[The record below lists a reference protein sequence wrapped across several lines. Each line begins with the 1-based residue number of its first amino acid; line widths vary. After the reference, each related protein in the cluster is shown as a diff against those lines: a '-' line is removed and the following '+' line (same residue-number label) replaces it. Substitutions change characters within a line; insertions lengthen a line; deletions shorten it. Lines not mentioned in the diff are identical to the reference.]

1 MDLWCKNKKIMVF
14 FYFCLSNH
22 SKRHLIMKKSALL
35 LLLFGLGFIHHA
47 TAQERAIIQGYCK
60 DENGKVIE
68 NVSVYVHDSLLV
80 SVTDEQGRFTYGFAK
95 EGMKL
100 RFAHM
105 VFEPTYYTIKEKD
118 INGKNLTVRM
128 KTRSHELLEV
138 TVTANAPHIAFDNP
152 VMSVIDYTIREDGI
166 YLIVYRRRNSTLL
179 HLSFD
184 GDTLHELPISSR
196 YKRLNKDAF
205 GDIYALNDYQASQ
218 IGFIDFGNGKKG
230 MMNFYNSMSRKTFQD
245 KFSPILAAIDSVYIT
260 GRYFYY
266 NKEMGYYR
274 HRLGSDKE
282 PEPLHYIVDEEARDD
297 IWLLLH
303 TGGIGDNFW
312 VTDPIYNPIY
322 AINDKFYIFAYTDRE
337 TLVLDKEGNK
347 LERYPLTFHEYR
359 KWNGKMVPDRRW
371 KQKMMMDAAR
381 KEFYTF
387 FVTDGIYTLK
397 RIDLKTGTVTSVM
410 DLSGYPFAQNLRI
423 HDGVLYFIYPTGINK
438 RKALYQLRV
447 E

>member
-1 MDLWCKNKKIMVF
+1 MVF
-14 FYFCLSNH
+14 GYNFAKTSNH
-22 SKRHLIMKKSALL
+22 SIMKMNNAFTLFAFLL
-35 LLLFGLGFIHHA
+35 LAANIY
-47 TAQERAIIQGYCK
+47 AQERQIVQGYCK
-60 DENGKVIE
+60 DENGKAIE

-80 SVTDEQGRFTYGFAK
+80 SVTDEQGRFTYGYAQT
-95 EGMKL
+95 GLKL

-118 INGKNLTVRM
+118 VNGKNLTVKM
-128 KTRSHELLEV
+128 KTKSHELLEV
-138 TVTANAPHIAFDNP
+138 EVTANAPHIAFDNP
-152 VMSVIDYTIREDGI
+152 VMTVLDYTLREDGI
-166 YLIVYRRRNSTLL
+166 YMIVYRRRHSALL

-184 GDTLHELPISSR
+184 GDTLHEMPISSR
-196 YKRLNKDAF
+196 YKYLTKDAF
-205 GDIYALNDYQASQ
+205 GDIYAINDYQASQ
-218 IGFIDFGNGKKG
+218 VGFIEYGNGKKG
-230 MMNFYNSMSRKTFQD
+230 QMNFYHSMPRKTFYD
-245 KFSPILAAIDSVYIT
+245 KFSTIVAASDSVFIT

-274 HRLGSDKE
+274 HRLGSEEE
-282 PEPLHYIVDEEARDD
+282 PKLLHYIVDEEARDD

-303 TGGIGDNFW
+303 TRGIGANFW
-312 VTDPIYNPIY
+312 VSDPIYNPIY
-322 AINDKFYIFAYTDRE
+322 AIGDKFYIFAYTDRE
-337 TLVLDKEGNK
+337 TIVLDKEGNE
-347 LERYPLTFHEYR
+347 LEHHPLTFHEYR
-359 KWNGKMVPDRRW
+359 KWNGKMEPDRRW

-438 RKALYQLRV
+438 RKALYQVRV

>member
-1 MDLWCKNKKIMVF
+1 MHFFYIELYYFLFLSVRLFKKTCNMKKIT
-14 FYFCLSNH
+14 
-22 SKRHLIMKKSALL
+22 LL
-35 LLLFGLGFIHHA
+35 LLLLGIVIQA
-47 TAQERAIIQGYCK
+47 LAQEHAIIQGYCK
-60 DENGKVIE
+60 DEKGKAIE

-80 SVTDEQGRFTYGFAK
+80 SVTDKQGRFTYGFAK

-166 YLIVYRRRNSTLL
+166 YLIVYRRRNSALL

-184 GDTLHELPISSR
+184 GDTLNELPISSR
-196 YKRLNKDAF
+196 YTRLNKDAF
-205 GDIYALNDYQASQ
+205 GNIYALNDYQASQ

-230 MMNFYNSMSRKTFQD
+230 MMNFYSSMSRKTFQD
-245 KFSPILAAIDSVYIT
+245 KFSTILAAIDSVYIT

-303 TGGIGDNFW
+303 TGGIGANFW

-322 AINDKFYIFAYTDRE
+322 AIGDKFYIFAYTDRE
-337 TLVLDKEGNK
+337 TIVLDKEGNE
-347 LERYPLTFHEYR
+347 LERHPLTFHEYR
-359 KWNGKMVPDRRW
+359 KWNGKMEPDRRW

-423 HDGVLYFIYPTGINK
+423 HDGVLYFIYPTGMNK
-438 RKALYQLRV
+438 RKALYQVRV
-447 E
+447 D

>member
-1 MDLWCKNKKIMVF
+1 
-14 FYFCLSNH
+14 
-22 SKRHLIMKKSALL
+22 MKKSALL